1 MEVIKKINSHGLCI
15 MCYIICIAAV
25 IRGNEETDIEI
36 LITGAVGTLISILL
50 TGFCIWFFNSTAA
63 GARMEKDFKSG
74 LHGLDREITI
84 TAEDGRE
91 IYHYSG
97 KCDIETQ
104 DKYILFED
112 ENGKRQTIYWGA
124 LDTIIIQEK

>member
-1 MEVIKKINSHGLCI
+1 MIIAIIFTVLIFIASVVVLGIGAYDSDTTEVIAGVGG
-15 MCYIICIAAV
+15 V
-25 IRGNEETDIEI
+25 IF
-36 LITGAVGTLISILL
+36 TLLL
-50 TGFCIWFFNSTAA
+50 TIFEFWYFTSTAS
-63 GARMEKDFKSG
+63 GVRSLKDTKSNLSNG
-74 LHGLDREITI
+74 LEREITI

-112 ENGKRQTIYWGA
+112 ENSKRQTIYWGA
-124 LDTIIIQEK
+124 LDTIIIREVE

>member
-1 MEVIKKINSHGLCI
+1 MIVVYGLCI
-15 MCYIICIAAV
+15 LLFLVSVTAIVVGI
-25 IRGNEETDIEI
+25 ETDETGF
-36 LITGAVGTLISILL
+36 LISGAVCTLISMLV
-50 TGFCIWFFNSTAA
+50 TGFCIWFFGSTAA
-63 GARMEKDFKSG
+63 GARMEKDFKSS
-74 LHGLDREITI
+74 LHGLEREITI

>member
-1 MEVIKKINSHGLCI
+1 MIVVYGLCFLLFL
-15 MCYIICIAAV
+15 ICIVAIIAG
-25 IRGNEETDIEI
+25 IEADDIEI

-50 TGFCIWFFNSTAA
+50 TGFCIWFFNSTAT

>member
-1 MEVIKKINSHGLCI
+1 MIVVYGLCI
-15 MCYIICIAAV
+15 LLFLICIIAIIAG
-25 IRGNEETDIEI
+25 IEADDIEI

-50 TGFCIWFFNSTAA
+50 TGFCIWFFNSTAT

>member
-1 MEVIKKINSHGLCI
+1 MIVVYGLCI
-15 MCYIICIAAV
+15 FLFFVCIVAIIVGINADDA
-25 IRGNEETDIEI
+25 EI
-36 LITGAVGTLISILL
+36 FISGAVGILISILL
-50 TGFCIWFFNSTAA
+50 TGFCIWFFNSTVA

>member
-1 MEVIKKINSHGLCI
+1 MLFMAFVFFFFFVCIVAIIIGINSDDTG
-15 MCYIICIAAV
+15 
-25 IRGNEETDIEI
+25 I
-36 LITGAVGTLISILL
+36 LTVGAVGTLISVLL
-50 TGFCIWFFNSTAA
+50 TGFCIWFFNGTAA

>member
-1 MEVIKKINSHGLCI
+1 MIVVYGLCI
-15 MCYIICIAAV
+15 LLFLICIAA
-25 IRGNEETDIEI
+25 IIAGIEADDIEI

-112 ENGKRQTIYWGA
+112 ESGKRQTIYWGA

>member
-1 MEVIKKINSHGLCI
+1 MIVVYGFCIFLFFICITAIIIGINSDDPG
-15 MCYIICIAAV
+15 
-25 IRGNEETDIEI
+25 I
-36 LITGAVGTLISILL
+36 LTVGAVGTLISVLL
-50 TGFCIWFFNSTAA
+50 TGFCIWFFNDTAA
-63 GARMEKDFKSG
+63 GVRMEKDFKSG

-124 LDTIIIQEK
+124 LDTIVIQEK

>member
-1 MEVIKKINSHGLCI
+1 MIVVYGFCIFLFLVCITAIIVGINTD
-15 MCYIICIAAV
+15 
-25 IRGNEETDIEI
+25 ETEI
-36 LITGAVGTLISILL
+36 LIVGAVGTLIAVLL
-50 TGFCIWFFNSTAA
+50 TGFCIWFFSSTAA
-63 GARMEKDFKSG
+63 GARMTKDFKSG
-74 LHGLDREITI
+74 LHGLEREITI
-84 TAEDGRE
+84 TDEDGRE

>member
-1 MEVIKKINSHGLCI
+1 MIVVYGLCI
-15 MCYIICIAAV
+15 LLFLICIVAIIAG
-25 IRGNEETDIEI
+25 IEADDIEI

-84 TAEDGRE
+84 TSEDGRE

>member
-1 MEVIKKINSHGLCI
+1 MIIVYG
-15 MCYIICIAAV
+15 ICILLFLTCILAIIV
-25 IRGNEETDIEI
+25 GIETGETEI
-36 LITGAVGTLISILL
+36 LIGGAVGTLISVLL
-50 TGFCIWFFNSTAA
+50 LGFCIWFSNGTAV
-63 GARMEKDFKSG
+63 GAREEKDFKSG

-84 TAEDGRE
+84 TSEDGRE

>member
-1 MEVIKKINSHGLCI
+1 MIVVYGLCFLLF
-15 MCYIICIAAV
+15 IICIAA
-25 IRGNEETDIEI
+25 IIAGIEADDIEI

-50 TGFCIWFFNSTAA
+50 TGFCIWFFNNTAA
-63 GARMEKDFKSG
+63 GTRMEKDFKSG

>member
-1 MEVIKKINSHGLCI
+1 MVSIAYGLCI
-15 MCYIICIAAV
+15 LGLLVSAAIAIIGIATKEKTF
-25 IRGNEETDIEI
+25 I
-36 LITGAVGTLISILL
+36 VGGVCSTLIFVLV
-50 TGFCIWFFNSTAA
+50 TGFCIWFFGSTAA
-63 GARMEKDFKSG
+63 GARMTKDFKSS
-74 LHGLDREITI
+74 LHGLEREITI

-112 ENGKRQTIYWGA
+112 ENDKRQTIYWGA

>member
-1 MEVIKKINSHGLCI
+1 MIVVYSLCI
-15 MCYIICIAAV
+15 LLFLVSIAAIV
-25 IRGNEETDIEI
+25 VGIETNETGI
-36 LITGAVGTLISILL
+36 LISGAVCTLISMLV
-50 TGFCIWFFNSTAA
+50 TGFCIWFFNGTAA
-63 GARMEKDFKSG
+63 GARMSKDFKSS
-74 LHGLDREITI
+74 LHGLEREITI

>member
-1 MEVIKKINSHGLCI
+1 MIVVYSLCI
-15 MCYIICIAAV
+15 LLFLVSIAAIV
-25 IRGNEETDIEI
+25 VGIETNETGI
-36 LITGAVGTLISILL
+36 LISGAVCTLISMLV
-50 TGFCIWFFNSTAA
+50 TGFCIWFFSGTAA
-63 GARMEKDFKSG
+63 GARMSKDFKSS
-74 LHGLDREITI
+74 LHGLEREITI

>member
-1 MEVIKKINSHGLCI
+1 MIVVYGLFIFLFFVCIVAIIVGINTDETE
-15 MCYIICIAAV
+15 IIIV
-25 IRGNEETDIEI
+25 
-36 LITGAVGTLISILL
+36 GAVGTLISVLL
-50 TGFCIWFFNSTAA
+50 TGSCIWFFNGTAA
-63 GARMEKDFKSG
+63 GARMEKDFKSS

>member
-1 MEVIKKINSHGLCI
+1 MIVVYGLCFLLFL
-15 MCYIICIAAV
+15 ICIAAIIV
-25 IRGNEETDIEI
+25 GIETDDIEI
-36 LITGAVGTLISILL
+36 LISGAIGTLISILL

>member
-1 MEVIKKINSHGLCI
+1 MVSIAYGLCI
-15 MCYIICIAAV
+15 LGLLVSAAIAIIGIATKEKTF
-25 IRGNEETDIEI
+25 I
-36 LITGAVGTLISILL
+36 VGGVCSTLIFVLV
-50 TGFCIWFFNSTAA
+50 TGFCIWFFGSTAA
-63 GARMEKDFKSG
+63 GARMTKDFKSS
-74 LHGLDREITI
+74 LHGLEREITI

>member
-1 MEVIKKINSHGLCI
+1 MIVIYGLCGLLSLI
-15 MCYIICIAAV
+15 GIVALIVGIKTD
-25 IRGNEETDIEI
+25 ETEI
-36 LITGAVGTLISILL
+36 LISGAVATLISVLL
-50 TGFCIWFFNSTAA
+50 TGLCIWFFSCTAA
-63 GARMEKDFKSG
+63 GARMTKDFKSG
-74 LHGLDREITI
+74 LHGLEREITI

>member
-1 MEVIKKINSHGLCI
+1 MIVVYGLCI
-15 MCYIICIAAV
+15 LLFFVCIVAIIVGI
-25 IRGNEETDIEI
+25 NTDETEI
-36 LITGAVGTLISILL
+36 LIIGAVGTLISILL

-63 GARMEKDFKSG
+63 GARIEKDFKSG

-84 TAEDGRE
+84 TSEDGRE
-91 IYHYSG
+91 IYHYRG

-104 DKYILFED
+104 DKYILFEY

>member
-1 MEVIKKINSHGLCI
+1 MIVIYGLCGLLSLI
-15 MCYIICIAAV
+15 GIVALIVGIKTD
-25 IRGNEETDIEI
+25 ETEI
-36 LITGAVGTLISILL
+36 LISGAVVTLISVLL
-50 TGFCIWFFNSTAA
+50 TGFCIWFFSYTAA
-63 GARMEKDFKSG
+63 GARMTKDFKSG
-74 LHGLDREITI
+74 LHGLERKITI

>member
-1 MEVIKKINSHGLCI
+1 MIIVYGLCI
-15 MCYIICIAAV
+15 FLFFVCIVAIIV
-25 IRGNEETDIEI
+25 GFNTDETEI
-36 LITGAVGTLISILL
+36 LIIGAVGTLISVLF
-50 TGFCIWFFNSTAA
+50 TGFCIWFNGTAA

-112 ENGKRQTIYWGA
+112 ESGKRQTIYWGA

>member
-1 MEVIKKINSHGLCI
+1 MIVVYGLCI
-15 MCYIICIAAV
+15 LLFLICIVAIIV
-25 IRGNEETDIEI
+25 GINTDDIEI

-63 GARMEKDFKSG
+63 GARMEKDFKSD

-84 TAEDGRE
+84 TSEDGRE

>member
-1 MEVIKKINSHGLCI
+1 MISIAYGLCI
-15 MCYIICIAAV
+15 LGLLVSAAIVIIGFAAKEKTF
-25 IRGNEETDIEI
+25 I
-36 LITGAVGTLISILL
+36 VGGVCSTLIFVLV
-50 TGFCIWFFNSTAA
+50 TGICSWFFSSTAA
-63 GARMEKDFKSG
+63 GARMTKDFKSS
-74 LHGLDREITI
+74 LHGLEREIII

>member
-1 MEVIKKINSHGLCI
+1 MIIIYGLCI
-15 MCYIICIAAV
+15 FLFLVCIVAIIVGI
-25 IRGNEETDIEI
+25 ETDEREI
-36 LITGAVGTLISILL
+36 LIGGAVGTLISILL
-50 TGFCIWFFNSTAA
+50 TGFCIWFFGSTAA

-84 TAEDGRE
+84 TSEDGRE

>member
-1 MEVIKKINSHGLCI
+1 MIVVYGLCI
-15 MCYIICIAAV
+15 LLFLICIAA
-25 IRGNEETDIEI
+25 IIAGIEADDTEI
-36 LITGAVGTLISILL
+36 LITGAVGTLISVLL
-50 TGFCIWFFNSTAA
+50 TGFCIWFFNSTAT

>member
-1 MEVIKKINSHGLCI
+1 MIVIYGLCI
-15 MCYIICIAAV
+15 LLFLVGITAIVVGIK
-25 IRGNEETDIEI
+25 TDDTGI
-36 LITGAVGTLISILL
+36 LISGAVCTLISVLV
-50 TGFCIWFFNSTAA
+50 TGFSIWFFDSTAV
-63 GARMEKDFKSG
+63 GARMTKDFKSN
-74 LHGLDREITI
+74 LHGLEREITI

-97 KCDIETQ
+97 KCDIETR

>member
-1 MEVIKKINSHGLCI
+1 MIIIYGLCTLLFLAGV
-15 MCYIICIAAV
+15 AAIV
-25 IRGNEETDIEI
+25 VGIKTDEKEI
-36 LITGAVGTLISILL
+36 LISGEVCTLFSVLL
-50 TGFCIWFFNSTAA
+50 TSFCIWFFSYTAA
-63 GARMEKDFKSG
+63 GARMTKDFKSG
-74 LHGLDREITI
+74 LHGLEREITI

>member
-1 MEVIKKINSHGLCI
+1 MIVVYGLCFLLFL
-15 MCYIICIAAV
+15 ICIAA
-25 IRGNEETDIEI
+25 IIAGIEADDIEI

-74 LHGLDREITI
+74 LHGLEREITI

>member
-1 MEVIKKINSHGLCI
+1 MIVVYGLCFLLFL
-15 MCYIICIAAV
+15 ICIAA
-25 IRGNEETDIEI
+25 IIAGIEADDIEI
-36 LITGAVGTLISILL
+36 LITGAVGTLISVLL
-50 TGFCIWFFNSTAA
+50 TGFCIWFFNSTAT

-112 ENGKRQTIYWGA
+112 ENGKRQTSYWGA

>member
-1 MEVIKKINSHGLCI
+1 MIVVYCLCFLLFL
-15 MCYIICIAAV
+15 ICIAA
-25 IRGNEETDIEI
+25 IIAGIEADDIEI

-63 GARMEKDFKSG
+63 GVRMEKDFKSG

>member
-1 MEVIKKINSHGLCI
+1 MIVVYGLCFLLFLV
-15 MCYIICIAAV
+15 CIAAIIV
-25 IRGNEETDIEI
+25 GIEADDIEI
-36 LITGAVGTLISILL
+36 LIGGTVGTLISVLL

>member
-1 MEVIKKINSHGLCI
+1 MIGA
-15 MCYIICIAAV
+15 YIFCVVLILAGIVGAV
-25 IRGNEETDIEI
+25 IAKMEKSKEF
-36 LITGAVGTLISILL
+36 LIFSAVWTLISVLL
-50 TGFCIWFFNSTAA
+50 TGFCIWFFSCTAT
-63 GARMEKDFKSG
+63 GARATKDFKSS
-74 LHGLDREITI
+74 LHGLEREITI

>member
-1 MEVIKKINSHGLCI
+1 MIVVYGLCI
-15 MCYIICIAAV
+15 LLFLICIAA
-25 IRGNEETDIEI
+25 IIAGIEADDIEI

-112 ENGKRQTIYWGA
+112 ENGKRQTIYWGP

>member
-1 MEVIKKINSHGLCI
+1 MIVVYGLCFLLFL
-15 MCYIICIAAV
+15 ICIVAIIAG
-25 IRGNEETDIEI
+25 IEADDIEI

>member
-1 MEVIKKINSHGLCI
+1 MIVVYGLCI
-15 MCYIICIAAV
+15 FLFLVCITAIIVGI
-25 IRGNEETDIEI
+25 NTDETEI
-36 LITGAVGTLISILL
+36 LIVGAVGTLISMLL
-50 TGFCIWFFNSTAA
+50 TGFCIWFFSSTAA
-63 GARMEKDFKSG
+63 GARMTKDFKSG
-74 LHGLDREITI
+74 LHGLEREITI

-97 KCDIETQ
+97 KCDVETQ

>member
-1 MEVIKKINSHGLCI
+1 MIVIYGLCI
-15 MCYIICIAAV
+15 LLFLVGITAIVVGIK
-25 IRGNEETDIEI
+25 TDDTGI
-36 LITGAVGTLISILL
+36 LIGGAVCTLISVLV
-50 TGFCIWFFNSTAA
+50 TGFSIWFFDSTAD
-63 GARMEKDFKSG
+63 GARMTKDFKSSQ
-74 LHGLDREITI
+74 HGLEQEITI

>member
-1 MEVIKKINSHGLCI
+1 MIVFYSFCI
-15 MCYIICIAAV
+15 FLILVCIATIIV
-25 IRGNEETDIEI
+25 GINTGERKI
-36 LITGAVGTLISILL
+36 LIVGAVGTLISVLL
-50 TGFCIWFFNSTAA
+50 TGFCIWFYNGTAA
-63 GARMEKDFKSG
+63 GARMTKDFKSG
-74 LHGLDREITI
+74 LYGLDREITI

>member
-1 MEVIKKINSHGLCI
+1 MVVVYGIYILLFIVCI
-15 MCYIICIAAV
+15 TAIIV
-25 IRGNEETDIEI
+25 GIRTDNIEI
-36 LITGAVGTLISILL
+36 LITGAVGTLISVLL

>member
-1 MEVIKKINSHGLCI
+1 MIVIYGLCI
-15 MCYIICIAAV
+15 LLFLVGITAIVVGIK
-25 IRGNEETDIEI
+25 TDDTGI
-36 LITGAVGTLISILL
+36 LISGAVCTLISVLV
-50 TGFCIWFFNSTAA
+50 TGFSIWFFDSTAV
-63 GARMEKDFKSG
+63 GARMTKDFKSN
-74 LHGLDREITI
+74 LHGLEREITI